1 MNRNFFFWEQI
12 VFGRKLLIIIARTLV
27 TPLSQSVIGICSLFL
42 ALQLQVI
49 VFFQVESY
57 NLGILATIYIHNE
70 QQA

>member
-49 VFFQVESY
+49 VDFKLS
-57 NLGILATIYIHNE
+57 LII
-70 QQA
+70 